1 MSYKIW
7 IGKRESDILTYEFF
21 DYSITFYGSNK
32 KRNVAFSNEYRQKAS
47 YSDDFTTF
55 AINNLNTIYKR
66 HKDIE
71 IHFYSGVFAHKII
84 AKCPSYKD
92 YVVNTNSIFI
102 LNNLRH
108 KTLSRLWLNN
118 SVPVPSFT
126 LLSKDECNVDYLKRK
141 FDGFSSFVIQKNYS
155 GGGAGTYLINNLN
168 ESNVIS
174 RLLDHELYLVSPF
187 YSPSQSLSCHILID
201 ASDCVVLPV
210 SEQVIYSKKNSLEYI
225 GNRFLSNE
233 SPISQLIKEKAFLI
247 GNKLKHVGYRGIC
260 GFDFI
265 CYNSEI
271 FLVEINPRYQGSS
284 YILNFALKKHQL
296 PSLFE
301 LNTMCFKGEMPN
313 HIISAINSLKVNCI
327 NNYIIYHDYNDLIK
341 AKEIISNDNN
351 VVFGDGYE
359 NALRFEKGCYL
370 LRYILSCDES

>member
-71 IHFYSGVFAHKII
+71 IHFYNGVFAHKII

-210 SEQVIYSKKNSLEYI
+210 SEQVMYSKKNSLEYI

-313 HIISAINSLKVNCI
+313 WSYVKI
-327 NNYIIYHDYNDLIK
+327 
-341 AKEIISNDNN
+341 
-351 VVFGDGYE
+351 
-359 NALRFEKGCYL
+359 
-370 LRYILSCDES
+370 